1 MRKKR
6 LKGSFSLE
14 ASFIMP
20 MVLLLYLLI
29 ILAALFLYCRCA
41 ISQDTFLLCMRAE
54 RFTYGETDY
63 GEVIYGEEETNW
75 LPDDYVLERLEQ
87 KRSTYP
93 GYASF
98 GGECRITEEDV
109 ARIRARMQEVIEN
122 PIIKRMRKINP
133 IDIIR
138 EGRKN

>member
-63 GEVIYGEEETNW
+63 GEVIYGEEKTNW

-109 ARIRARMQEVIEN
+109 AVEVRERGLEN

>member
-20 MVLLLYLLI
+20 MVLFLYLLI

-93 GYASF
+93 GYASL

-109 ARIRARMQEVIEN
+109 AVEVRERGLEN

>member
-109 ARIRARMQEVIEN
+109 TVEVRERGLEN

>member
-20 MVLLLYLLI
+20 MVLFLYLLI

-63 GEVIYGEEETNW
+63 GEVIYGEEERKW
-75 LPDDYVLERLEQ
+75 LPDDYVLERLER
-87 KRSTYP
+87 KRNTYP
-93 GYASF
+93 GYASS
-98 GGECRITEEDV
+98 GGKCQITEEDV
-109 ARIRARMQEVIEN
+109 AVEVRERGLEL
-122 PIIKRMRKINP
+122 PIVKRMKKINP
-133 IDIIR
+133 VNIIR

>member
-1 MRKKR
+1 
-6 LKGSFSLE
+6 
-14 ASFIMP
+14 
-20 MVLLLYLLI
+20 
-29 ILAALFLYCRCA
+29 
-41 ISQDTFLLCMRAE
+41 MRAE

-109 ARIRARMQEVIEN
+109 TVEVRERGLEN